1 MTSGVT
7 NSTEHSQKIEETQD
21 YKNQVGGAYA
31 NYVLGLL
38 ILVYMFNFIDRQ
50 ILSILAE
57 DIKRDLG
64 IDDAQMGFLYGTAFA
79 VFYAIFGIPLG
90 RLADNW
96 VRTRLLALGLT
107 LWSGMTA
114 LSGFTSNFTQLAL
127 ARIGVGIGEASASP
141 CAYSLLSDYFP
152 KEKRATVFG
161 LYNAGLYIGSGVSLY
176 IGALVVDKWNSA
188 FPEGGPLDLVGWQAA
203 FMAVGLPGVL
213 LAFWIATLREPIRGL
228 ADGIMTPPATNI
240 FGKFW
245 DDLTSVV
252 PPLTILHAYRYG
264 TNALLINLAA
274 AAVAVVIAFGLYH
287 ITGNGLQWAA
297 LLLGCYAVFSWSQSL
312 KMRDRATYALIWGTP
327 TFIYAVLGFGSIAFI
342 AYAHGFWT
350 TPYVLR
356 EIVPLYADSGA
367 LPWYARKEFVGLILG
382 VSAAA
387 TGVLGAVMG
396 GRLADYFKRI
406 NPAGRV
412 WVGVLSTL
420 VPVPFVLVMFTTEN
434 LLVIY
439 ITNIIAQTAQSLWVG
454 VAAATCQDL
463 VLPRMRGAATASYFI
478 GTTILGLGLGPYMAG
493 KISHI
498 SGSLAIGCLALLAML
513 PFTLFCFYKVYKNM
527 PAAEASKIARAQAAG
542 EAI

>member
-7 NSTEHSQKIEETQD
+7 QVPEQAQKLEESD
-21 YKNQVGGAYA
+21 AYKAQVGAGYSW
-31 NYVLGLL
+31 YVLGLL

-96 VRTRLLALGLT
+96 MRTRLLALGLT

-114 LSGFTSNFTQLAL
+114 LSGFTTNFTQLAL

-161 LYNAGLYIGSGVSLY
+161 LYNTGLYIGSGVSLY
-176 IGALVVDKWNSA
+176 IGALVVDNWNAA
-188 FPEGGPLDLVGWQAA
+188 FPEGGPLGLTGWQAA
-203 FMAVGLPGVL
+203 FMAVGLPGII

-228 ADGIMTPPATNI
+228 ADGMVPEPAHNI
-240 FGKFW
+240 WSKFW

-264 TNALLINLAA
+264 TRALLNNLIAA
-274 AAVAVVIAFGLYH
+274 GVAIAIAYALYL
-287 ITGNGLQWAA
+287 ITGNGLQWGA
-297 LLLGCYAVFSWSQSL
+297 LLMGCYAVFSWSQSL
-312 KMRDRATYALIWGTP
+312 KMRDRATYTLIWGTP
-327 TFIYAVLGFGSIAFI
+327 AFIYTVLGFGSIAFN
-342 AYAHGFWT
+342 AHGFWT

-356 EIVPLYADSGA
+356 EISPLYGDASS

-387 TGVLGAVMG
+387 SGILGAVMG
-396 GRLADYFKRI
+396 GRMADYFKKI

-412 WVGVLSTL
+412 WVGVISTL
-420 VPVPFVLVMFTTEN
+420 VPVPFTLVMFTTQD
-434 LLVIY
+434 LLLIY
-439 ITNIIAQTAQSLWVG
+439 LTNIIAQTAQSLWVG

-493 KISHI
+493 KISHL
-498 SGSLAIGCLALLAML
+498 SGSLAIGCLALLAMI
-513 PFTLFCFYKVYKNM
+513 PFTLFCFYMVYKRM
-527 PAAEASKIARAQAAG
+527 PEAEASKIARARAAG
-542 EAI
+542 ETF